1 MKMAARIRYETVT
14 FRNEFSLSGIE
25 RMQPPGRYEIEI
37 EEELITELSFPAYRR
52 SATVIRL
59 PSSQSGRYEA
69 ATVDPLELDA
79 ALERDG
85 VLRSWTR
92 VAQPSLELRVGA
104 KPPSTVHRGVAGPAF
119 LTFSGR
125 LRKAAARLRLT
136 DQLKS

>member
-1 MKMAARIRYETVT
+1 MAARIRHETVT
-14 FRNEFSLSGIE
+14 FRHGFSLSGIE

-37 EEELITELSFPAYRR
+37 EEELLTELSFPAYRR

-85 VLRSWTR
+85 TLRSRTL
-92 VAQPSLELRVGA
+92 VAQPALEIKVGA
-104 KPPSTVHRGVAGPAF
+104 KPRSMAHRGVAGPSL
-119 LTFSGR
+119 LTFFER
-125 LRKAAARLRLT
+125 FKKAAARLRLI
-136 DQLKS
+136 DH